1 MTTPQNSTQTEMLEN
16 TLRELAK
23 QIDILVLQQR
33 VIALGPSRVCEF
45 VYRDE
50 MIKFF
55 LPMAHLDLI
64 QRHILNTNRFYE
76 QSMLEKVRGYINSNS
91 VVLDIGSNIGNHA
104 IYFSKVCKAAAVYA
118 FEPMKVT
125 YGILQKNIE
134 LNSATTVKPHNI
146 AIGAHETS
154 GEISRYSSSN
164 MGGAEIRVTGKGA
177 YEVRPLDSFNF
188 EKVDFVKIDVEG
200 SQLDVLRGGKNVI
213 QKHKPII
220 WVECRT
226 TPPHE
231 ELSPVRE
238 FFSSIGYQIVSSLDA
253 NNHIFKN

>member
-1 MTTPQNSTQTEMLEN
+1 MTDSLNSTQIDILEK
-16 TLRELAK
+16 TLREMAK
-23 QIDILVLQQR
+23 QLDSLVLQQR
-33 VIALGPSRVCEF
+33 ILALGPSRVCEF

-55 LPMAHLDLI
+55 LPMAELDLI
-64 QRHILNTNRFYE
+64 QRHILNTNRFWE
-76 QSMLEKVRGYINSNS
+76 QWMLEKVRGYINPSS

-104 IYFSKVCKAAAVYA
+104 IYFSKVCKAAEVYA

-125 YGILQKNIE
+125 YSILQKNIE

-146 AIGAHETS
+146 ALGAHETS
-154 GEISRYSSSN
+154 GEISHYSNSN
-164 MGGAEIRVTGKGA
+164 TGLAEIRVTGKGA

-200 SQLDVLRGGKNVI
+200 LQLDVLRGGKNVI

-226 TPPHE
+226 TPPLE

-238 FFSSIGYQIVSSLDA
+238 FFSSIGYQLLSSLDA